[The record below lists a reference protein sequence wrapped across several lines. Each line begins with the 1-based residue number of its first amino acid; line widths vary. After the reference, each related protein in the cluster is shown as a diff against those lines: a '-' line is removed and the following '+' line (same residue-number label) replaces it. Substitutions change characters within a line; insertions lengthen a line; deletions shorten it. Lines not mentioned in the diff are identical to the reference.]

1 MIKTKLWVQLGVAL
15 LLAVSTVSAWAQA
28 RYYRYVNNEGV
39 KVMGHS
45 IPPEFVK
52 NGYEIISAT
61 GRVIE
66 VVEPAPDPEFIEQER
81 AKAELKAEYEVLAK
95 RYSTVRDIEAAKNRK
110 LVHVDANILLVESSI
125 ENIQGE
131 IDDITRRAAEFERA
145 GRAVPK
151 NILDTLDALNEKM
164 AATVAILDQR
174 HADKKEI
181 EDRFSME
188 LQLFTKGVESFEN
201 GDLSKLDLGGDAA
214 SADEAPVS
222 DASAESEEAGS

>member
-1 MIKTKLWVQLGVAL
+1 MIKTKLWVQLS
-15 LLAVSTVSAWAQA
+15 LAAVLTCVTASAWAQA
-28 RYYRYVNNEGV
+28 RYYRYVNDEGV
-39 KVMGHS
+39 KVIGHS

-66 VVEPAPDPEFIEQER
+66 VVEPAPDPEFVEQER

-110 LVHVDANILLVESSI
+110 LVHVDANILLVKSSI

-151 NILDTLDALNEKM
+151 NILETLDALNEKM
-164 AATVAILDQR
+164 AATEAILAQR

-201 GDLSKLDLGGDAA
+201 GDLSKLDRGDTAG
-214 SADEAPVS
+214 EAPVS
-222 DASAESEEAGS
+222 DASAQSEEAGS

>member
-1 MIKTKLWVQLGVAL
+1 MRITKQWAQIAVASL
-15 LLAVSTVSAWAQA
+15 LVASTATAWAQG
-28 RYYRYVNNEGV
+28 RYYRYVNDEGV

-45 IPPEFVK
+45 IPPEYVK
-52 NGYEIISAT
+52 NGYEIVST
-61 GRVIE
+61 NGRVIE
-66 VVEPAPDPEFIEQER
+66 VVEPAPDPEFVAQER

-110 LVHVDANILLVESSI
+110 LVHVDANILLVRSSI
-125 ENIQGE
+125 ENIQAE

-164 AATVAILDQR
+164 AATTAILEQR
-174 HADKKEI
+174 YEDKKEI

-201 GDLSKLDLGGDAA
+201 GDLSKLDRGETSAA
-214 SADEAPVS
+214 TEESVDDDGEDET
-222 DASAESEEAGS
+222 EAGS